1 MPKRSQKV
9 GFYDVAMLEHNIFF
23 SQSKQVSDRDK
34 QDKFWSFVPIAML
47 SILVVLT
54 DIKKI

>member
-34 QDKFWSFVPIAML
+34 QDKF
-47 SILVVLT
+47 
-54 DIKKI
+54 